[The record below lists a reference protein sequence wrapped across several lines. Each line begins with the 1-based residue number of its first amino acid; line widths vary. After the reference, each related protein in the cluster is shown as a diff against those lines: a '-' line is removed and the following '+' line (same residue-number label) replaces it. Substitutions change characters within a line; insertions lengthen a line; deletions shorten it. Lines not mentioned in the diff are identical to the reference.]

1 VVPNNISELGLVH
14 NVDHIGMAVPSLREA
29 LAFYKNIFNCNIA
42 DVIALPADGLNIGF
56 VQLDNLRIELLEPI
70 GFESPIKGLLEDY
83 TINQFI
89 RDNPSGGMHHI
100 CYRVSDLSHVVRKIE
115 ADGGRILGNGGEWLG
130 AEGNPI
136 IFIDPDYTKG
146 SLIELK
152 EKL

>member
-1 VVPNNISELGLVH
+1 MPKNISELRLVQ
-14 NVDHIGMAVPSLREA
+14 NVDHIGMVVPSLENA
-29 LAFYKNIFNCNIA
+29 LAFYKNVLNC
-42 DVIALPADGLNIGF
+42 DVAEIVPLPADGLNICF

-89 RDNPSGGMHHI
+89 QDNPSGGMHHV
-100 CYRVSDLSHVVRKIE
+100 CYRVSDLGHVIKKIK
-115 ADGGRILGNGGEWLG
+115 ADGGRILGDGGEWLG

-136 IFIDPDYTKG
+136 TFIDPDYTNG